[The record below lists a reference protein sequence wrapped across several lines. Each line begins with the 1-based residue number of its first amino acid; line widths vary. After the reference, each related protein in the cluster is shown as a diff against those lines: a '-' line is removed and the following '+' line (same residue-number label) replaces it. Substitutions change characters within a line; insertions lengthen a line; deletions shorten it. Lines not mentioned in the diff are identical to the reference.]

1 MTDHIPT
8 DIYRQCVA
16 IAKSY
21 YTMLR
26 RRREQEEIILH
37 GSPLHDGQPKAQGVG
52 DPTARKAE
60 RLIAPRVPVRLLVK
74 WLFPAGEKHRDGEWM
89 TEKPDTENLN
99 KALVDCMTQLGFW
112 ADDAQVVS
120 EIIEKF
126 WAKIP
131 GVYIRVDI
139 LQEEQ

>member
-1 MTDHIPT
+1 MQFFLPMKPPT
-8 DIYRQCVA
+8 VTHH
-16 IAKSY
+16 AK
-21 YTMLR
+21 
-26 RRREQEEIILH
+26 ELH
-37 GSPLHDGQPKAQGVG
+37 AYMKGGKPCAVLHDSRELK
-52 DPTARKAE
+52 DARAKLHAA
-60 RLIAPRVPVRLLVK
+60 LAPFAPDKPFGGPVRLLVK

-126 WAKIP
+126 WAKTP

>member
-1 MTDHIPT
+1 MEFFLPMIPPT
-8 DIYRQCVA
+8 VTHQDKA
-16 IAKSY
+16 IRAWVDKSG
-21 YTMLR
+21 R
-26 RRREQEEIILH
+26 ARAVI
-37 GSPLHDGQPKAQGVG
+37 HDS
-52 DPTARKAE
+52 E
-60 RLIAPRVPVRLLVK
+60 RLKDTKAKFRANLARHRPERPIAPRVPVRLMVK
-74 WLFPAGEKHRDGEWM
+74 WLFPTGEKHQDGEWM
-89 TEKPDTENLN
+89 TDKPDTENLN
-99 KALVDCMTQLGFW
+99 KALVDCMTQMGFW

>member
-1 MTDHIPT
+1 MEFFLPMIPPT
-8 DIYRQCVA
+8 VTHQDKA
-16 IAKSY
+16 IRAWVDKSG
-21 YTMLR
+21 R
-26 RRREQEEIILH
+26 ARAV
-37 GSPLHDGQPKAQGVG
+37 LHDS
-52 DPTARKAE
+52 E
-60 RLIAPRVPVRLLVK
+60 RLKDTKAKFRAHLARHRPERPIAPRVPVRLLVK

-131 GVYIRVDI
+131 GIYIRVDI